1 MSGRRKR
8 RNDQI
13 KKEIK
18 TLQFMNYK
26 IKNAI
31 KIVAERYFLSP
42 ARVQDIWYG
51 KK

>member
-1 MSGRRKR
+1 MTAARKK

-13 KKEIK
+13 RKEIR

-31 KIVAERYFLSP
+31 KIVAERYFLSS
-42 ARVQDIWYG
+42 ARVKDIWYG
-51 KK
+51 K